1 MASDDGYMGRILVGV
16 DGSRA
21 AEAAVQWALDHA
33 KPGDTLVLCHAWS
46 LPVTMG
52 FEGPIFSMSEIE
64 AGAKQLVE
72 DMAEGIRVE
81 DDDISIET
89 EIVYG
94 HPGSTLIERSAGV
107 DFLVVGS
114 RGYGGFKGLL
124 LGSVST
130 YIVHHATCPVVVI
143 PAPETD

>member
-1 MASDDGYMGRILVGV
+1 MGRILVGV

-21 AEAAVQWALDHA
+21 AEAAVQWALDRVR
-33 KPGDTLVLCHAWS
+33 PGDTVVLCHAWS

-52 FEGPIFSMSEIE
+52 FEGPIFSLSEIE
-64 AGAKQLVE
+64 AGAKELVE
-72 DMAEGIRVE
+72 EMAEGIRV
-81 DDDISIET
+81 DKDDITIET
-89 EIVYG
+89 EVVYG
-94 HPGSTLIERSAGV
+94 HPGSTLIEQSAGC

-130 YIVHHATCPVVVI
+130 YVVHHATCPVVVV
-143 PAPETD
+143 PAPESD

>member
-1 MASDDGYMGRILVGV
+1 MGRILVGV

-33 KPGDTLVLCHAWS
+33 SSGDTVVLCHAWS

-52 FEGPIFSMSEIE
+52 IEGPIFSMSEIE

-72 DMAEGIRVE
+72 DMAESIRV
-81 DDDISIET
+81 DNDDITIET
-89 EIVYG
+89 EVVYG
-94 HPGSTLIERSAGV
+94 HPGSTLIERSDGI

-130 YIVHHATCPVVVI
+130 YIVHHTTCPVVVV
-143 PAPETD
+143 PAPEAN